1 MLKIKLVLNDKE
13 YNNFKKYS
21 NYNYDVNAI
30 ISDDIYKHY
39 RIKMEDIKNIYIPL
53 IESDIFISYSHDDT
67 EKAKLLANEL
77 QTYGL
82 KTFVDCLYWKSIDDA
97 LKQYDNL
104 YSLSDDCSSSKTYNY
119 EKRNKSTSTFH
130 MILADSL
137 IDIIKKSDVYI
148 MLYSENYMN
157 DDKRTYSPWIYLE
170 NKVAK
175 SFENEWKH
183 MNRLIHDSIR
193 ENYAISFPIDDNDF
207 LVIKSFQS
215 LIQVLKK
222 YYDYK
227 KDR

>member
-1 MLKIKLVLNDKE
+1 
-13 YNNFKKYS
+13 
-21 NYNYDVNAI
+21 
-30 ISDDIYKHY
+30 
-39 RIKMEDIKNIYIPL
+39 
-53 IESDIFISYSHDDT
+53 
-67 EKAKLLANEL
+67 
-77 QTYGL
+77 
-82 KTFVDCLYWKSIDDA
+82 
-97 LKQYDNL
+97 
-104 YSLSDDCSSSKTYNY
+104 
-119 EKRNKSTSTFH
+119 

-137 IDIIKKSDVYI
+137 IDIIEKSDVYI

-170 NKVAK
+170 NKDAK

-183 MNRLIHDSIR
+183 MNRLIRDSIR